1 MEKMQT
7 QERRSSRR
15 IPLAFNGYAV
25 INGVKAALRTH
36 DISPGGAL
44 VEIAEFAPRIGEVV
58 QLGVHL
64 DNGFVGDAV
73 VYRATPHNS
82 GGLYGIKFSRFDFQ
96 SGLLLAAYISQCEY
110 SRAAVH

>member
-1 MEKMQT
+1 MQT
-7 QERRSSRR
+7 QERRNSRR
-15 IPLAFNGYAV
+15 APLAFNGYAV
-25 INGVKAALRTH
+25 IHGVRASLRTH

-44 VEIAEFAPRIGEVV
+44 VEIADFAPRIGEVV

-96 SGLLLAAYISQCEY
+96 SGLLLAAYVSHYEQ
-110 SRAAVH
+110 SRVAVH